1 MYQFIKFHFVLR
13 KVKSDPKKGII
24 YIRLTQRT
32 IKVEFTTRL
41 NISVDLWNPKI
52 QKVKGTGKLAQVINA
67 QLEHLRF
74 QYESHRRYLME
85 NQIALTPKIL
95 RDSLLG
101 VQKDAQI
108 TLLDAIDHHLKRVIE
123 LKNIDYS
130 PATVEKYKRVKAY
143 IIDYLSY
150 KNIALDFPISSLNY
164 PFVRDFD
171 VYLRTQKKQSNNTA
185 VKFIRTFKTIINA
198 AKLNDWIQHDP
209 FAHFKG
215 TVKTKERRKLSSTQ
229 LQQIQDKRIS
239 NVRIDRIR
247 DAFLFACYTGL
258 AFADMKKLK
267 TTDIQKNTDGTNWL
281 VKPRTKTGVL
291 FRIPLLPVAL
301 KIIEKYQNDPECRAK
316 GILLPVPS
324 NQKYNAYLKEIMTL
338 CDIDFNLTSHIARH
352 TFATT
357 VALENGVSLETVSKI
372 LGHSNTNITQHY
384 GKITETRISDEMKK
398 LSERLKLQAEEH
410 SEKEDLS

>member
-143 IIDYLSY
+143 IIDYLSF

-229 LQQIQDKRIS
+229 LQQIQDKPIS

-301 KIIEKYQNDPECRAK
+301 KIIEKYQNDAECRAK
-316 GILLPVPS
+316 GILLPIPS

-398 LSERLKLQAEEH
+398 LCERLKLQAEEY

>member
-101 VQKDAQI
+101 IQKDAQI

>member
-143 IIDYLSY
+143 IIDYLSC

-229 LQQIQDKRIS
+229 LQPIQDKPFS

-301 KIIEKYQNDPECRAK
+301 KIIEKYQNDPECRTK
-316 GILLPVPS
+316 GILLPIPS

>member
-67 QLEHLRF
+67 ELEHLRF

-143 IIDYLSY
+143 IIDYLGS
-150 KNIALDFPISSLNY
+150 
-164 PFVRDFD
+164 
-171 VYLRTQKKQSNNTA
+171 
-185 VKFIRTFKTIINA
+185 
-198 AKLNDWIQHDP
+198 
-209 FAHFKG
+209 
-215 TVKTKERRKLSSTQ
+215 
-229 LQQIQDKRIS
+229 
-239 NVRIDRIR
+239 
-247 DAFLFACYTGL
+247 
-258 AFADMKKLK
+258 
-267 TTDIQKNTDGTNWL
+267 
-281 VKPRTKTGVL
+281 
-291 FRIPLLPVAL
+291 VAL
-301 KIIEKYQNDPECRAK
+301 
-316 GILLPVPS
+316 
-324 NQKYNAYLKEIMTL
+324 T
-338 CDIDFNLTSHIARH
+338 IA
-352 TFATT
+352 
-357 VALENGVSLETVSKI
+357 
-372 LGHSNTNITQHY
+372 
-384 GKITETRISDEMKK
+384 M
-398 LSERLKLQAEEH
+398 
-410 SEKEDLS
+410 